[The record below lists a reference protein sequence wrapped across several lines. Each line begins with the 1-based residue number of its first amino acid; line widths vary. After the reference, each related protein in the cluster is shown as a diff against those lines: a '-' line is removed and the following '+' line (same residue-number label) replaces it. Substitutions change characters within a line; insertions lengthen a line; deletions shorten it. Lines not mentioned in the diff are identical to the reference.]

1 MIQRHCRVTKRAD
14 GMSERYKPLS
24 DAILDLL
31 DQISA
36 ASAATGVVQEPL
48 LADLESRWRAERP
61 DDLAAL
67 TALLQDNR
75 ARLRETPEWET
86 LNERTVEW
94 NKKQTRHL
102 RDRLGSV

>member
-67 TALLQDNR
+67 TALLKDLRVKQNGKHQNGKR
-75 ARLRETPEWET
+75 SMSARSSGTR
-86 LNERTVEW
+86 
-94 NKKQTRHL
+94 NKPGT
-102 RDRLGSV
+102 